1 MKDNFKIMNL
11 KNKKALI
18 IGIASKRS
26 IAASI
31 AHSFAKNGA
40 EIALTYQND
49 KLKGRV
55 EDIAKELST
64 DSKILL
70 YPCDLSSDEQI
81 RDLKNYI
88 KETWGSID
96 IIIHSAAFAPRE
108 LLSGDFVDNITR
120 DGFLMAHDISSY
132 SFAALAKEFREIIN
146 DNGSLITLSYLGSEK
161 VIKNYNVMGL
171 AKASLE
177 ANVRYMSHSLG
188 ANNIRVNAVS
198 AGPIKTL
205 AAAGI
210 SGFSEILKHVEE
222 KSALK
227 RNISLEEVANTA
239 VFLASNE
246 SSGITGQVIYVD
258 AGFNISG
265 V

>member
-1 MKDNFKIMNL
+1 MILN
-11 KNKKALI
+11 NKKALI
-18 IGIASKRS
+18 IGVASKRS

-31 AHSFAKNGA
+31 ADSFSRNGA

-49 KLKGRV
+49 KLKSRV
-55 EDIAKELST
+55 EDIAENLETKENV
-64 DSKILL
+64 LL
-70 YPCDLSSDEQI
+70 HPCDLSNDQDIIS
-81 RDLKNYI
+81 LKSYI
-88 KETWGSID
+88 KDKWGSID

-120 DGFLMAHDISSY
+120 DGFQIAHDLSSY
-132 SFAALAKEFREIIN
+132 SFTALAKEFRDIIN
-146 DNGSLITLSYLGSEK
+146 IDGSMITLSYLGSER

-177 ANVRYMSHSLG
+177 SNVRYMSQSLG
-188 ANNIRVNAVS
+188 PDNIRVNAVS

-210 SGFSEILKHVEE
+210 SGFNEILKHVED

-227 RNISLEEVANTA
+227 RNITLEEVANTA
-239 VFLASNE
+239 LFLASTQ

-258 AGFNISG
+258 GGFNISG

>member
-1 MKDNFKIMNL
+1 MIL

-18 IGIASKRS
+18 IGVASKRS
-26 IAASI
+26 IATSI
-31 AHSFAKNGA
+31 AEIFAKNGA
-40 EIALTYQND
+40 SIALTYQND
-49 KLKGRV
+49 KLKSRV
-55 EDIAKELST
+55 EDIAS
-64 DSKILL
+64 ILKTSEEVL
-70 YPCDLSSDEQI
+70 LHPCDLSNDDDI
-81 RDLKNYI
+81 RNLKLDI
-88 KETWGSID
+88 KDKWGNVD

-108 LLSGDFVDNITR
+108 LLNGDYVDNITR
-120 DGFLMAHDISSY
+120 DGFQIAHDISSY
-132 SFAALAKEFREIIN
+132 SFAALAKEFRDIISPC
-146 DNGSLITLSYLGSEK
+146 GSMLTLTYLGSER

-188 ANNIRVNAVS
+188 SNNIRVNAVS

-210 SGFSEILKHVEE
+210 SGFNEILKHVED
-222 KSALK
+222 KAALK
-227 RNISLEEVANTA
+227 RNITLEEVANTA
-239 VFLASNE
+239 LFLASDQ

-258 AGFNISG
+258 GGFNISG

>member
-1 MKDNFKIMNL
+1 MIL

-18 IGIASKRS
+18 IGVASKRS
-26 IAASI
+26 IATSI
-31 AHSFAKNGA
+31 AEVFAKNGA
-40 EIALTYQND
+40 SIALTYQND
-49 KLKGRV
+49 KLKSRV
-55 EDIAKELST
+55 EDIASVLETSEE
-64 DSKILL
+64 ILL
-70 YPCDLSSDEQI
+70 HPCDLSIDDDI
-81 RDLKNYI
+81 RNLKLDI
-88 KETWGSID
+88 KDKWGNVD

-108 LLSGDFVDNITR
+108 LLNGDYVDNITR
-120 DGFLMAHDISSY
+120 DGFQIAHDVSSY
-132 SFAALAKEFREIIN
+132 SFAALAKEFRDIISPC
-146 DNGSLITLSYLGSEK
+146 GSMLTLTYLGSER

-188 ANNIRVNAVS
+188 SNNIRVNAVS

-210 SGFSEILKHVEE
+210 SGFNEILKHVED
-222 KSALK
+222 KAALK
-227 RNISLEEVANTA
+227 RNITLEEVANTA
-239 VFLASNE
+239 LFLASDQ

-258 AGFNISG
+258 GGFNISG

>member
-1 MKDNFKIMNL
+1 MIL

-18 IGIASKRS
+18 IGVASKRS
-26 IAASI
+26 IATSI
-31 AHSFAKNGA
+31 AEIFAKNGA
-40 EIALTYQND
+40 SIALTYQND
-49 KLKGRV
+49 KLKSRV
-55 EDIAKELST
+55 EDIAS
-64 DSKILL
+64 ILETSEEVL
-70 YPCDLSSDEQI
+70 LHPCDLSNDDDI
-81 RDLKNYI
+81 RNLKLDI
-88 KETWGSID
+88 KDKWGNVD

-108 LLSGDFVDNITR
+108 LLNGDYVDNITR
-120 DGFLMAHDISSY
+120 DGFQIAHDISSY
-132 SFAALAKEFREIIN
+132 SFAALAKEFRDIIRPC
-146 DNGSLITLSYLGSEK
+146 GSMLTLTYLGSER

-188 ANNIRVNAVS
+188 SNNIRVNAVS

-210 SGFSEILKHVEE
+210 SGFNEILKHVED
-222 KSALK
+222 KAALK
-227 RNISLEEVANTA
+227 RNITLEEVANTA
-239 VFLASNE
+239 LFLASDQ

-258 AGFNISG
+258 GGFNISG

>member
-1 MKDNFKIMNL
+1 MIL

-26 IAASI
+26 IATSI
-31 AHSFAKNGA
+31 AEVFAKNGA
-40 EIALTYQND
+40 SIALTYQND
-49 KLKGRV
+49 KLKSRV
-55 EDIAKELST
+55 EDIASDLETSEE
-64 DSKILL
+64 ILL
-70 YPCDLSSDEQI
+70 HPCDLSIDDDI
-81 RDLKNYI
+81 RNLKLDI
-88 KETWGSID
+88 KDKWGNVD

-108 LLSGDFVDNITR
+108 LLNGDYVDNITR
-120 DGFLMAHDISSY
+120 DGFQIAHDISSY
-132 SFAALAKEFREIIN
+132 SFTALAKEFRDIISPC
-146 DNGSLITLSYLGSEK
+146 GSMLTLTYLGSER

-188 ANNIRVNAVS
+188 SNNIRVNAVS

-210 SGFSEILKHVEE
+210 SGFNEILKHVED
-222 KSALK
+222 KAALK
-227 RNISLEEVANTA
+227 RNITLEEVANTA
-239 VFLASNE
+239 LFLASDQ

-258 AGFNISG
+258 GGFNISG

>member
-1 MKDNFKIMNL
+1 MIL

-18 IGIASKRS
+18 IGVASKRS
-26 IAASI
+26 IATSI
-31 AHSFAKNGA
+31 AEIFAKNGA
-40 EIALTYQND
+40 SIALTYQND
-49 KLKGRV
+49 KLKSRV
-55 EDIAKELST
+55 EDIAS
-64 DSKILL
+64 ILETSEEVL
-70 YPCDLSSDEQI
+70 LHPCDLSNDDDI
-81 RDLKNYI
+81 RNLKLDI
-88 KETWGSID
+88 KDKWGNVD

-108 LLSGDFVDNITR
+108 LLNGDYVDNITR
-120 DGFLMAHDISSY
+120 DGFQIAHDISSY
-132 SFAALAKEFREIIN
+132 SFAALAKEFRDIIN
-146 DNGSLITLSYLGSEK
+146 PCGSMLTLTYLGSER

-188 ANNIRVNAVS
+188 SNNIRVNAVS

-210 SGFSEILKHVEE
+210 SGFNEILKHVED
-222 KSALK
+222 KAALK
-227 RNISLEEVANTA
+227 RNITLEEVANTA
-239 VFLASNE
+239 LFLASDQ

-258 AGFNISG
+258 GGFNISG

>member
-1 MKDNFKIMNL
+1 MIL

-18 IGIASKRS
+18 IGVASKRS
-26 IAASI
+26 IATSI
-31 AHSFAKNGA
+31 AEIFAKNGA
-40 EIALTYQND
+40 SIALTYQND
-49 KLKGRV
+49 KLKSRV
-55 EDIAKELST
+55 EDIASVLETSEEV
-64 DSKILL
+64 LL
-70 YPCDLSSDEQI
+70 HPCDLSIDHDI
-81 RDLKNYI
+81 RNLKLDI
-88 KETWGSID
+88 KDKWGNVD

-108 LLSGDFVDNITR
+108 LLNGDYVDNITR
-120 DGFLMAHDISSY
+120 DGFQIAHDVSSY
-132 SFAALAKEFREIIN
+132 SFAALAKEFRDIISPC
-146 DNGSLITLSYLGSEK
+146 GSMLTLTYLGSER

-188 ANNIRVNAVS
+188 SNNIRVNAVS

-210 SGFSEILKHVEE
+210 SGFNEILKHVED
-222 KSALK
+222 KAALK
-227 RNISLEEVANTA
+227 RNITLEEVANTA
-239 VFLASNE
+239 LFLASDQ

-258 AGFNISG
+258 GGFNISG

>member
-1 MKDNFKIMNL
+1 MIL

-18 IGIASKRS
+18 IGVASKRS
-26 IAASI
+26 IATSI
-31 AHSFAKNGA
+31 AEIFAKNGA
-40 EIALTYQND
+40 SIALTYQND
-49 KLKGRV
+49 KLKSRV
-55 EDIAKELST
+55 EDIASVLETSEE
-64 DSKILL
+64 ILL
-70 YPCDLSSDEQI
+70 HPCDLSIDDDI
-81 RDLKNYI
+81 RNLKLDI
-88 KETWGSID
+88 KDKWGNVD

-108 LLSGDFVDNITR
+108 LLNGDYVDNITR
-120 DGFLMAHDISSY
+120 DGFQIAHDISSY
-132 SFAALAKEFREIIN
+132 SFAALAKEFRDIISPC
-146 DNGSLITLSYLGSEK
+146 GSMLTLTYLGSER

-188 ANNIRVNAVS
+188 GNNIRVNAVS

-210 SGFSEILKHVEE
+210 SGFNEILKHVED
-222 KSALK
+222 KAALK
-227 RNISLEEVANTA
+227 RNITLEEVANTA
-239 VFLASNE
+239 LFLASDQ

-258 AGFNISG
+258 GGFNISG

>member
-1 MKDNFKIMNL
+1 MIL

-18 IGIASKRS
+18 IGVASKRS
-26 IAASI
+26 IATSI
-31 AHSFAKNGA
+31 AEVFAKNGA
-40 EIALTYQND
+40 SIALTYQND
-49 KLKGRV
+49 KLKSRV
-55 EDIAKELST
+55 EDIASVLETSEEV
-64 DSKILL
+64 LL
-70 YPCDLSSDEQI
+70 HPCDLSIDHDI
-81 RDLKNYI
+81 RNLKLDI
-88 KETWGSID
+88 KDKWGNVD

-108 LLSGDFVDNITR
+108 LLNGDYVDNITR
-120 DGFLMAHDISSY
+120 DGFQIAHDISSY
-132 SFAALAKEFREIIN
+132 SFAALAKEFRDIISPC
-146 DNGSLITLSYLGSEK
+146 GSMLTLTYLGSER

-188 ANNIRVNAVS
+188 SNNIRVNAVS

-210 SGFSEILKHVEE
+210 SGFNEILKHVED
-222 KSALK
+222 KAALK
-227 RNISLEEVANTA
+227 RNITLEEVANTA
-239 VFLASNE
+239 LFLASDQ

-258 AGFNISG
+258 GGFNISG

>member
-1 MKDNFKIMNL
+1 MIL

-18 IGIASKRS
+18 IGVASKRS
-26 IAASI
+26 IATSI
-31 AHSFAKNGA
+31 AEIFAKNGA
-40 EIALTYQND
+40 SIALTYQND
-49 KLKGRV
+49 KLKSRV
-55 EDIAKELST
+55 EDIASVLETSEEV
-64 DSKILL
+64 LL
-70 YPCDLSSDEQI
+70 HPCDLSIDDDI
-81 RDLKNYI
+81 RNLKLDI
-88 KETWGSID
+88 KDKWDNVD

-108 LLSGDFVDNITR
+108 LLNGDYVDNITR
-120 DGFLMAHDISSY
+120 DGFQIAHDVSSY
-132 SFAALAKEFREIIN
+132 SFAALAKEFRDIISPC
-146 DNGSLITLSYLGSEK
+146 GSMLTLTYLGSER

-188 ANNIRVNAVS
+188 SNNIRVNAVS

-210 SGFSEILKHVEE
+210 SGFNEILKHVED
-222 KSALK
+222 KAALK
-227 RNISLEEVANTA
+227 RNITLEEVANTA
-239 VFLASNE
+239 LFLASDQ

-258 AGFNISG
+258 GGFNISG

>member
-1 MKDNFKIMNL
+1 MIL

-18 IGIASKRS
+18 IGVASKRS
-26 IAASI
+26 IATSI
-31 AHSFAKNGA
+31 AEVFAKNGA
-40 EIALTYQND
+40 SIALTYQND
-49 KLKGRV
+49 KLKSRV
-55 EDIAKELST
+55 EDIASVLETSEEV
-64 DSKILL
+64 LL
-70 YPCDLSSDEQI
+70 HPCDLSIDDDI
-81 RDLKNYI
+81 RNLKLDI
-88 KETWGSID
+88 KDKWGNVD

-108 LLSGDFVDNITR
+108 LLNGDYVDNITR
-120 DGFLMAHDISSY
+120 DGFQIAHDISSY
-132 SFAALAKEFREIIN
+132 SFAALAKEFRDIISPY
-146 DNGSLITLSYLGSEK
+146 GSMLTLTYLGSER

-188 ANNIRVNAVS
+188 GNNIRVNAVS

-210 SGFSEILKHVEE
+210 SGFNEILKHVED
-222 KSALK
+222 KAALK
-227 RNISLEEVANTA
+227 RNITLEEVANTA
-239 VFLASNE
+239 LFLASDQ

-258 AGFNISG
+258 GGFNISG

>member
-1 MKDNFKIMNL
+1 MIL

-18 IGIASKRS
+18 IGVASKRS
-26 IAASI
+26 IATSI
-31 AHSFAKNGA
+31 AEVFAKNGA
-40 EIALTYQND
+40 SIALTYQND
-49 KLKGRV
+49 KLKSRV
-55 EDIAKELST
+55 EDIAS
-64 DSKILL
+64 ILETSEEVL
-70 YPCDLSSDEQI
+70 LHPCDLSNDDDI
-81 RDLKNYI
+81 RNLKLDI
-88 KETWGSID
+88 KDKWGNVD

-108 LLSGDFVDNITR
+108 LLNGDYVDNITR
-120 DGFLMAHDISSY
+120 DGFQIAHDISSY
-132 SFAALAKEFREIIN
+132 SFAALAKEFRDIISPC
-146 DNGSLITLSYLGSEK
+146 GSMLTLTYLGSER

-188 ANNIRVNAVS
+188 SNNIRVNAVS

-210 SGFSEILKHVEE
+210 SGFNEILKHVED
-222 KSALK
+222 KAALK
-227 RNISLEEVANTA
+227 RNITLEEVANTA
-239 VFLASNE
+239 LFLASDQ

-258 AGFNISG
+258 GGFNISG

>member
-1 MKDNFKIMNL
+1 MIL

-26 IAASI
+26 IATSI
-31 AHSFAKNGA
+31 AEVFAKNGA
-40 EIALTYQND
+40 SIALTYQND
-49 KLKGRV
+49 KLKSRV
-55 EDIAKELST
+55 EDIAS
-64 DSKILL
+64 ILETSEEVL
-70 YPCDLSSDEQI
+70 LHPCDLSNDDDI
-81 RDLKNYI
+81 RNLKLDI
-88 KETWGSID
+88 KDKWGNVD

-108 LLSGDFVDNITR
+108 LLNGDYVDNITR
-120 DGFLMAHDISSY
+120 DGFQIAHDISSY
-132 SFAALAKEFREIIN
+132 SFAALAKEFRDIISPC
-146 DNGSLITLSYLGSEK
+146 GSMLTLTYLGSER

-188 ANNIRVNAVS
+188 GNNIRVNAVS

-210 SGFSEILKHVEE
+210 SGFNEILKHFED
-222 KSALK
+222 KAALK
-227 RNISLEEVANTA
+227 RNITLEEVANTA
-239 VFLASNE
+239 LFLASDQ

-258 AGFNISG
+258 GGFNISG

>member
-1 MKDNFKIMNL
+1 MIL

-18 IGIASKRS
+18 IGVASKRS
-26 IAASI
+26 IATSI
-31 AHSFAKNGA
+31 ASSFSQNGA

-49 KLKGRV
+49 KLKNRV
-55 EDIAKELST
+55 EDIAANLENSE
-64 DSKILL
+64 DILL
-70 YPCDLSSDEQI
+70 HPCDLSSDSDIKQ
-81 RDLKNYI
+81 LKSYI
-88 KETWGSID
+88 KDKWSNID

-120 DGFLMAHDISSY
+120 DGFQIAHDISSY
-132 SFAALAKEFREIIN
+132 SFTALAKEFRDIIN
-146 DNGSLITLSYLGSEK
+146 TGGSMITLSYLGSER

-177 ANVRYMSHSLG
+177 SNVRYMSQSLG
-188 ANNIRVNAVS
+188 SDDIRVNAIS

-210 SGFSEILKHVEE
+210 SGFNEILKHVED
-222 KSALK
+222 KSALQ
-227 RNISLEEVANTA
+227 RNITLEEVANTA
-239 VFLASNE
+239 LFLASPR

-258 AGFNISG
+258 AGFNIAA

>member
-1 MKDNFKIMNL
+1 MIL

-18 IGIASKRS
+18 IGVASKRS
-26 IAASI
+26 IATSI
-31 AHSFAKNGA
+31 AEVFAKNGA
-40 EIALTYQND
+40 SIALTYQND
-49 KLKGRV
+49 KLKSRV
-55 EDIAKELST
+55 EDIAS
-64 DSKILL
+64 ILETSEEVL
-70 YPCDLSSDEQI
+70 LHPCDLSNDDDI
-81 RDLKNYI
+81 RNLKLDI
-88 KETWGSID
+88 KDKWGNVD

-108 LLSGDFVDNITR
+108 LLNGDYVDNITR
-120 DGFLMAHDISSY
+120 DGFQIAHDISSY
-132 SFAALAKEFREIIN
+132 SFAALAKEFRDIISPC
-146 DNGSLITLSYLGSEK
+146 GSMLTLTYLGSER

-188 ANNIRVNAVS
+188 GNNIRVNAVS

-210 SGFSEILKHVEE
+210 SGFNEILKHVED
-222 KSALK
+222 KAALK
-227 RNISLEEVANTA
+227 RNITLEEVANTA
-239 VFLASNE
+239 LFLASDQ

-258 AGFNISG
+258 GGFNISG

>member
-1 MKDNFKIMNL
+1 M
-11 KNKKALI
+11 
-18 IGIASKRS
+18 
-26 IAASI
+26 
-31 AHSFAKNGA
+31 
-40 EIALTYQND
+40 
-49 KLKGRV
+49 
-55 EDIAKELST
+55 
-64 DSKILL
+64 
-70 YPCDLSSDEQI
+70 
-81 RDLKNYI
+81 
-88 KETWGSID
+88 
-96 IIIHSAAFAPRE
+96 
-108 LLSGDFVDNITR
+108 LSGDFVSNITR
-120 DGFLMAHDISSY
+120 EGFQIAHDISSF
-132 SFAALAKEFREIIN
+132 SFTALAKEFRDIIN
-146 DNGSLITLSYLGSEK
+146 NNGSMITLTYLGSEK

-177 ANVRYMSHSLG
+177 ANVRYMAHSLG
-188 ANNIRVNAVS
+188 GNNIRVNAIS

-210 SGFSEILKHVEE
+210 SGFNEILKHVEE

-239 VFLASNE
+239 LFLASNQ

>member
-1 MKDNFKIMNL
+1 MNL

-31 AHSFAKNGA
+31 ANSFSENGA

-49 KLKGRV
+49 KLKSRV
-55 EDIAKELST
+55 EDIANELSGGT
-64 DSKILL
+64 KILL
-70 YPCDLSSDEQI
+70 HPCDLSSDDQI
-81 RDLKNYI
+81 KDLKNYI
-88 KETWGSID
+88 KEAWGNID

-120 DGFLMAHDISSY
+120 DGFQMAHDISSF

-146 DNGSLITLSYLGSEK
+146 NGGSMITLSYLGSEK

-188 ANNIRVNAVS
+188 ENNIRVNAIS

-210 SGFSEILKHVEE
+210 GGFNEILKHVEE

-227 RNISLEEVANTA
+227 RNISLEEVANA
-239 VFLASNE
+239 AMFLASNQ

>member
-1 MKDNFKIMNL
+1 MIL

-18 IGIASKRS
+18 IGVASKRS
-26 IAASI
+26 IATSI
-31 AHSFAKNGA
+31 ASSFSQNGA

-49 KLKGRV
+49 KLKNRV
-55 EDIAKELST
+55 EDIAANLENSE
-64 DSKILL
+64 DILL
-70 YPCDLSSDEQI
+70 HPCDLSSDSDIKQ
-81 RDLKNYI
+81 LKSYI
-88 KETWGSID
+88 KDKWSNID

-120 DGFLMAHDISSY
+120 DGFQIAHDISSY
-132 SFAALAKEFREIIN
+132 SFTALAKEFRDIIN
-146 DNGSLITLSYLGSEK
+146 TGGSMITLSYLGSER
-161 VIKNYNVMGL
+161 VIKNYNIMGL

-177 ANVRYMSHSLG
+177 SNVRYMSQSLG
-188 ANNIRVNAVS
+188 PNDIRVNAIS

-210 SGFSEILKHVEE
+210 SGFNEILKHVED
-222 KSALK
+222 KSALQ
-227 RNISLEEVANTA
+227 RNITQEEVANTA
-239 VFLASNE
+239 LFLASPG

-258 AGFNISG
+258 AGFNIAG

>member
-1 MKDNFKIMNL
+1 MIL

-18 IGIASKRS
+18 IGVASKRS
-26 IAASI
+26 IATSI
-31 AHSFAKNGA
+31 AEIFAKNGA
-40 EIALTYQND
+40 SIALTYQND
-49 KLKGRV
+49 KLKSRV
-55 EDIAKELST
+55 EDIASILETSEE
-64 DSKILL
+64 ILL
-70 YPCDLSSDEQI
+70 HPCDLSNDDDI
-81 RDLKNYI
+81 RNLKLDI
-88 KETWGSID
+88 KDKWGDVD

-108 LLSGDFVDNITR
+108 LLNGDYVDNITR
-120 DGFLMAHDISSY
+120 DGFQIAHDISSY
-132 SFAALAKEFREIIN
+132 SFAALAKEFRDIISPC
-146 DNGSLITLSYLGSEK
+146 GSMLTLTYLGSER

-188 ANNIRVNAVS
+188 SNNIRVNAVS

-210 SGFSEILKHVEE
+210 SGFNEILKHVED
-222 KSALK
+222 KAALK
-227 RNISLEEVANTA
+227 RNITLEEVANTA
-239 VFLASNE
+239 LFLASDQ

-258 AGFNISG
+258 GGFNISG